1 MSSFKQVQ
9 NDLLLCYCENI
20 VSDEEYF
27 ILSDLY
33 RPKNLDLPYDEYPM
47 FYLDSMLND
56 ERKNEFRFEKN
67 HLPLLADVLQIP
79 PVFKCPQGSVADG
92 MEGLCMLLKRL
103 SYPCRYADMVA
114 RFGRPI
120 PVLSMV
126 TNQVLDFIYN
136 THGRKI
142 LQWNNDLLNPRSLE
156 EYTYAVSRKGAPL
169 DNCFGFVDGTVRPIS
184 RPGENQRV
192 LYNGHKRVHAIKF
205 QSVALP
211 NGLIANMFGPV
222 GKYDLTFCQ

>member
-1 MSSFKQVQ
+1 M
-9 NDLLLCYCENI
+9 LICYCENI
-20 VSDEEYF
+20 ISDEEYF

-33 RPKNLDLPYDEYPM
+33 RSNNLDLPYNEYPL
-47 FYLDSMLND
+47 FDLESMSND
-56 ERKNEFRFEKN
+56 ECITEFRFEKS

-79 PVFKCPQGSVADG
+79 PMFKCPQGSVADG
-92 MEGLCMLLKRL
+92 MEALCMLLKRL
-103 SYPCRYADMVA
+103 SYPCRYADMVH

-126 TNQVLDFIYN
+126 TNQVLDFIYD
-136 THGRKI
+136 THGWRI
-142 LQWNNDLLNPRSLE
+142 LQWNHDLLNPRSLE

-169 DNCFGFVDGTVRPIS
+169 DNCFGFVDGTVRPIT